1 MKTKRDQRHKGA
13 TGQGKGVS
21 AGYKAP
27 PRQDKQTPGGS
38 AHVPNK
44 PLAGKVFYLDLPS
57 NRITDTLESNIR
69 ELGGTVEKFFSKEIK
84 YLVSNKREARYMR
97 CLRQNSSLPDSAQSS
112 PHPCSNPH
120 QGSSHGDNIKSRC
133 QDQTDTLV
141 RSRGK
146 SLLEKVVKGQS
157 VQIHKIL
164 SNALEWGVKILYID
178 DVVAY
183 LTKKKKKLGVETKE
197 KKGLQKCKGGR
208 LSKPCV
214 KVEDSSRHYRPI
226 YFTLPNMPHINLR
239 TPPPYSP
246 FLVDDKDPPGN
257 KQRGH
262 RIIKASA
269 SEQRAHGRKKSRDK
283 KGGGYCECCA
293 IKYESLSRHLKSEC
307 HRTFSKSNKYLV
319 LDKLISTMRCD
330 FIHLRNHFQRPKS
343 SVSSVV
349 VAPGPC
355 VKTEPMPKPD
365 FVTAETINEQQ
376 EAVNGQQTLK
386 TRAVPASSGLAH
398 RGGQRRSNDTFSDG
412 SRHKSAEHKQ
422 LCRQNSSISCPRKAA
437 LPKMETA
444 PSGGDYFESVPCR
457 VESVDLAGQMTTE
470 NANSSSSHFHNNETN
485 QRDDSH
491 HKLDSSMFT
500 TMQDGNMLQDNIS
513 EATVSE
519 KQEGSILA
527 QNSSPVRTI
536 QRRIRVSERKRQ
548 KLDKHVEHLQP
559 CNIADDSRLKLLELF
574 QSSDDTD
581 MEFLG
586 FES

>member
-157 VQIHKIL
+157 VQINKIL

-355 VKTEPMPKPD
+355 VKTEPRPKPD
-365 FVTAETINEQQ
+365 LVTAETINEQQ

-422 LCRQNSSISCPRKAA
+422 PCRQNSSISCPRKAA

-574 QSSDDTD
+574 QLSDDTD

>member
-27 PRQDKQTPGGS
+27 PRQDKQTPSGS

-97 CLRQNSSLPDSAQSS
+97 CLKRKSSLPDSAQSS

-157 VQIHKIL
+157 VQINKIL

-178 DVVAY
+178 DVVAC
-183 LTKKKKKLGVETKE
+183 LTEKKKKLGVETKE

-226 YFTLPNMPHINLR
+226 YFTLPNMPQINLR

-257 KQRGH
+257 KRRGH
-262 RIIKASA
+262 RINKASA
-269 SEQRAHGRKKSRDK
+269 SEERAHGRKRNRDK

-293 IKYESLSRHLKSEC
+293 IKYESLSRHLKSEY

-355 VKTEPMPKPD
+355 VKTEPRPKPNLD
-365 FVTAETINEQQ
+365 TAETINEQQ

-386 TRAVPASSGLAH
+386 TRAAPASSGLAH

-422 LCRQNSSISCPRKAA
+422 LCRQNSSISCPRKEA
-437 LPKMETA
+437 LPKKETA
-444 PSGGDYFESVPCR
+444 PSSGDYFESVPCR

-470 NANSSSSHFHNNETN
+470 NANGSSSHFHNNETN
-485 QRDDSH
+485 QRVDSH

-500 TMQDGNMLQDNIS
+500 TMQYGNMLQDKIS

-527 QNSSPVRTI
+527 PNSSPVRTI

-548 KLDKHVEHLQP
+548 KLDKPVEHLQP
-559 CNIADDSRLKLLELF
+559 CNITDDSRLKLFEIF